1 MNRCF
6 DLDHGDLFFLK
17 LISELIKTT
26 FHRDKEMNYDYMV
39 IGGYFLLMIIIGVI
53 FKKMASNSSSDY
65 FRGGG
70 RMLWWMVGATA
81 FMTQFS
87 AWTFTGA
94 AGKAFS
100 DGFTILG
107 VFIGNILAYVAAYF
121 YFARRFR
128 QMRVDTPTEGVG
140 RRFGSTN
147 EQFFTWVII
156 PLSVI
161 NAGVWLNGLGV
172 FASAVFKADITTTI
186 YVTGA
191 VVLLISLIG
200 GAWGV
205 VASDFIQTLVVAVIS
220 IACAIVALVV
230 VGGPGEI
237 ITKFPSGFIMG
248 PDMHFPLLMVGSFF
262 FFIVKQLQSINNM
275 QESYRFLNAKDS
287 PNANKAA
294 LLAMGL
300 MICGAIIWF
309 IPPWASAI
317 LYPDAASTYP
327 ELGAK
332 AKDAV
337 YLVFARNAMP
347 VGTVGLL
354 MAGLFAATMSSMD
367 SALNRNSGIFVRSF
381 YANILRKGESS
392 DKENLI
398 AGQIVCVVNGVLV
411 IFMAQFFN
419 SLKHMSLFDLMM
431 TVATLLQSPILV
443 PLFAGIFIRKTPKW
457 APWATVCFGMVVS
470 YMIFEVVTPDVV
482 AGWFGVHHLT
492 GREFSALRLV
502 DTIAAHL
509 IFTLG
514 FFWASTL
521 FYNSE
526 KDPYKEGTQEFF
538 NDVDTPVV
546 EGEGQSEFD
555 RMQRKKLGLLVSIMG
570 CGLVLMVLIPN
581 PMWGRILFL
590 GCALAV
596 LLVGYMLMRS
606 AAKGDESVL
615 DIAAQVTGQQ
625 NANHS

>member
-1 MNRCF
+1 
-6 DLDHGDLFFLK
+6 
-17 LISELIKTT
+17 
-26 FHRDKEMNYDYMV
+26 MNYDYLV
-39 IGGYFLLMIIIGVI
+39 IGGYFLLMVVIGVI

-94 AGKAFS
+94 AGKAYS

-140 RRFGSTN
+140 RRFGSVN

-161 NAGVWLNGLGV
+161 NAGVWLNGLAV

-186 YVTGA
+186 YVTGI

-220 IACAIVALVV
+220 VACAIVALVV

-248 PDMHFPLLMVGSFF
+248 PDMHFPMLMVGTFF
-262 FFIVKQLQSINNM
+262 FFVVKQLQSINNM

-287 PNANKAA
+287 KNATKAA

-300 MICGAIIWF
+300 MVCGAIIWF

-317 LYPDAASTYP
+317 LYPNAAASYP

-332 AKDAV
+332 ATDAV
-337 YLVFARNAMP
+337 YLVFAHNAMP
-347 VGTVGLL
+347 TGTVGLL

-381 YANILRKGESS
+381 YATVLRKGKSS
-392 DKENLI
+392 DKENLA
-398 AGQIVCVVNGVLV
+398 AGQIVCVVNGILV

-457 APWATVCFGMVVS
+457 APWVTVIFGMFVS
-470 YMIFEVVTPDVV
+470 YMIFEIVTPNVV
-482 AGWFGVHHLT
+482 ASWFGVHHLT

-514 FFWASTL
+514 FFCLTSL
-521 FYNSE
+521 FYNPE
-526 KDPYKEGTQEFF
+526 TDPYKENTIEFF
-538 NDVDTPVV
+538 KDVNTEVV
-546 EGEGQSEFD
+546 ASEGQDEFD
-555 RMQRKKLGLLVSIMG
+555 RQQRKKLGMLVSVMG

-581 PMWGRILFL
+581 PMWGRLLFL
-590 GCALAV
+590 CCALAI
-596 LLVGYMLMRS
+596 LFVGYMLMRS
-606 AAKGDESVL
+606 ATKGNESLLEVAPHL
-615 DIAAQVTGQQ
+615 
-625 NANHS
+625 HR